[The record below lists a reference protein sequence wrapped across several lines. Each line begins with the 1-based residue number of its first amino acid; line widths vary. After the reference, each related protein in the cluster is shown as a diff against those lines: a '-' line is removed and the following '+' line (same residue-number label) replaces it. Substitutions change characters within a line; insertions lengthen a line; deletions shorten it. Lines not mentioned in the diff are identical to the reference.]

1 MSVIETIT
9 IRLALIDASET
20 KESGYD
26 EAKTFLTQQC
36 MDKTVQVDPDNNQG
50 LTYGR
55 TVAVVYCEG
64 VNVNEETLEEGF
76 AVLYKDFCD
85 ISEFANTNWAREHGC
100 SNSGTNEKTDNSKKS
115 EEKSNA
121 VNNNNQIEHVRGR
134 DDLNCKDFNE
144 KKYSS

>member
-1 MSVIETIT
+1 
-9 IRLALIDASET
+9 
-20 KESGYD
+20 
-26 EAKTFLTQQC
+26 